1 MRPAQMIIRQHTCRC
16 LEGFPKHVSLYRSPK
31 QHLSTFFPT
40 QIQIPSP
47 PTLSQPMYSEL
58 LLSATKSLSLIHG
71 KEVHAHIIKACFTP
85 CMFLQNVLLNMY
97 CKCGDMSLAQR
108 LFDTM
113 PTRDTISWNSLIT
126 GYSQVGVCRKSLDV
140 FNEARS
146 VQTKLDHFTYASA
159 LSVCSRIGDLK
170 MGKVIHGMVLV
181 SGFYQRVFLT
191 NSLIDM
197 YSKCGGISDASL
209 VFDSSSELDDVSW
222 NSMISAY
229 VRIGWDEETL
239 RNFAKMHRLGIKPNP
254 FALGGVFKSCSSL
267 SNSVILGK
275 MVHGCVIKVGLDSDV
290 FVGSAM
296 IDLYA
301 KNGLLSEAVMVFNSV
316 PDPNVVVFNSMIAG
330 FSRLETDGNNEHNY
344 EAVCLF
350 SEMQRRGMR
359 SSKFTFSSVLRACNF
374 PHDFELGKQ
383 IHGQIFKNNLK
394 RDEYIGSAL
403 IEMYS
408 SSGSI
413 EEGFKC
419 FHSVLKQDIVTWT
432 SMISGCIQVD
442 HFEWALSLF
451 HDLLGI
457 GIKPDHF
464 TLSCLMS
471 ACANLAVARS
481 GEQIQCYAIKVG
493 FNWFTIINN
502 SQIFMYA
509 RSGDV
514 DAANQTFQE
523 MENRD
528 VVSWSA
534 MISSHAQ
541 HGCASDA
548 LMLFKEMEGCKVS
561 PNHVTLLGV
570 LTACSHGGL
579 VDEGLR
585 YFERMKVDYNLYP
598 NAKHCACIV
607 DLLGRAGRLVD
618 AEKFILDSCFHD
630 DPILWRALLGS
641 CRVHKDT
648 EMGTHAAERI
658 MELEPHAPAS
668 YVLLYNMYLDAG
680 RKSFAMRARDL
691 MKERGVKKEPG
702 LSWIEIGA
710 SVHSFVAGD
719 NSHPESHAIYDKL
732 EEMLSKIEKMGY
744 IKMEALEING
754 SSPKQ
759 NGSFVNHHSEKLA
772 VALGMI
778 RLPQLAPIRVMKNLR
793 VCVDCHTAMKLFSE
807 SEKREIVLR
816 DPFRFHR
823 FRGGLCSCGDYW

>member
-1 MRPAQMIIRQHTCRC
+1 MFHGTGRELQCCYRASIDGFSAVDFHRCCDFKGPCVVVGYTTTSFKFGAFNPEGYRSTDDYYDTFDAFLFYWKEAGGSSAVDDPVVLPKVGGSGAAIFDYARGGPQFGADGLLVGPPLTPVMGVFTGPDSSSGVGDLRQAKSRLGLSYAKRDDGKESVFGDVPKATLVEVQVFCSPQIASLC
-16 LEGFPKHVSLYRSPK
+16 LEGFPKHVSLCRSPI
-31 QHLSTFFPT
+31 QHLATSFPT
-40 QIQIPSP
+40 QIQIPFP

-58 LLSATKSLSLIHG
+58 LLSATKSLSLIRG

-113 PTRDTISWNSLIT
+113 PTRDTVSWNSLIT

-146 VQTKLDHFTYASA
+146 VHIKLDHFTYASA
-159 LSVCSRIGDLK
+159 LSVCSRNRDLK

-239 RNFAKMHRLGIKPNP
+239 RTFAKMARLGIKLNP
-254 FALGGVFKSCSSL
+254 FALGSVLKSCSSL

-275 MVHGCVIKVGLDSDV
+275 MVHGCIIKVGLDSNV
-290 FVGSAM
+290 FAGSAM

-301 KNGLLSEAVMVFNSV
+301 KNGCLSEAAMVFNSV

-344 EAVCLF
+344 DAVCLF

-374 PHDFELGKQ
+374 PDGFELGKQ

-394 RDEYIGSAL
+394 HDEYIGSAL

-419 FHSVLKQDIVTWT
+419 FHSVPKQDIVTWT
-432 SMISGCIQVD
+432 SMISGCVQVD
-442 HFEWALSLF
+442 HFERALSLF
-451 HDLLGI
+451 HDLLSI

-561 PNHVTLLGV
+561 PNQVTLLGV

-585 YFERMKVDYNLYP
+585 
-598 NAKHCACIV
+598 
-607 DLLGRAGRLVD
+607 
-618 AEKFILDSCFHD
+618 
-630 DPILWRALLGS
+630 
-641 CRVHKDT
+641 
-648 EMGTHAAERI
+648 
-658 MELEPHAPAS
+658 
-668 YVLLYNMYLDAG
+668 
-680 RKSFAMRARDL
+680 
-691 MKERGVKKEPG
+691 
-702 LSWIEIGA
+702 
-710 SVHSFVAGD
+710 
-719 NSHPESHAIYDKL
+719 
-732 EEMLSKIEKMGY
+732 
-744 IKMEALEING
+744 
-754 SSPKQ
+754 
-759 NGSFVNHHSEKLA
+759 
-772 VALGMI
+772 
-778 RLPQLAPIRVMKNLR
+778 
-793 VCVDCHTAMKLFSE
+793 
-807 SEKREIVLR
+807 
-816 DPFRFHR
+816 
-823 FRGGLCSCGDYW
+823 

>member
-1 MRPAQMIIRQHTCRC
+1 
-16 LEGFPKHVSLYRSPK
+16 
-31 QHLSTFFPT
+31 
-40 QIQIPSP
+40 
-47 PTLSQPMYSEL
+47 
-58 LLSATKSLSLIHG
+58 
-71 KEVHAHIIKACFTP
+71 
-85 CMFLQNVLLNMY
+85 MFLQNVLLNMY

-113 PTRDTISWNSLIT
+113 PTRDTVSWNSLIT
-126 GYSQVGVCRKSLDV
+126 GYSQVGVCRKSLHV

-146 VQTKLDHFTYASA
+146 
-159 LSVCSRIGDLK
+159 
-170 MGKVIHGMVLV
+170 
-181 SGFYQRVFLT
+181 QRVFLT

-209 VFDSSSELDDVSW
+209 VFDSSSELDDVTW

-239 RNFAKMHRLGIKPNP
+239 RTFAKMHRLGIKLNP
-254 FALGGVFKSCSSL
+254 FALGSVLKSSSSL

-330 FSRLETDGNNEHNY
+330 FSRSD
-344 EAVCLF
+344 
-350 SEMQRRGMR
+350 
-359 SSKFTFSSVLRACNF
+359 
-374 PHDFELGKQ
+374 
-383 IHGQIFKNNLK
+383 
-394 RDEYIGSAL
+394 
-403 IEMYS
+403 
-408 SSGSI
+408 SI

-419 FHSVLKQDIVTWT
+419 FHSVPKQDIVTWT
-432 SMISGCIQVD
+432 SMISGCVQVD
-442 HFEWALSLF
+442 HFEQALSLF

-585 YFERMKVDYNLYP
+585 YFERMKVDYDLDP

-618 AEKFILDSCFHD
+618 AEKFILDSGFHD
-630 DPILWRALLGS
+630 DPVLWRALLGS

-668 YVLLYNMYLDAG
+668 YVLLYNMHLDAG
-680 RKSFAMRARDL
+680 RKSFAMRAR
-691 MKERGVKKEPG
+691 
-702 LSWIEIGA
+702 
-710 SVHSFVAGD
+710 GD

-732 EEMLSKIEKMGY
+732 EEMLSKIEKMGLY
-744 IKMEALEING
+744 E
-754 SSPKQ
+754 
-759 NGSFVNHHSEKLA
+759 
-772 VALGMI
+772 
-778 RLPQLAPIRVMKNLR
+778 
-793 VCVDCHTAMKLFSE
+793 D
-807 SEKREIVLR
+807 
-816 DPFRFHR
+816 
-823 FRGGLCSCGDYW
+823 GGFGDQWFQSKTEWKFCEPSQ